1 MVLGSRIMPFFSLS
15 ALLSASHTTYPKT
28 FGTGSRS
35 MPSLARPRTL
45 TPNKWRCRMDLDVQS
60 WKGDGWGVKPLSCK
74 IALAAMLLFQRFMTS
89 RSACFPTSSYLSFSP
104 FLSTHLYTLPYC
116 ARADLTPGLRVC
128 RNYKAI
134 TDHLVLYAPLQGT
147 IHYNFCLK
155 ATPESVKVFHI
166 QT

>member
-1 MVLGSRIMPFFSLS
+1 MCRGWSECVFCVQSSLIMIRPNVGESHPWHGFGKPNNTFFFLCS

-74 IALAAMLLFQRFMTS
+74 IALAAMLLFQRFMMS
-89 RSACFPTSSYLSFSP
+89 CSACFPTSPYLSFSP
-104 FLSTHLYTLPYC
+104 FPLHPSLYLALPRSC
-116 ARADLTPGLRVC
+116 W
-128 RNYKAI
+128 
-134 TDHLVLYAPLQGT
+134 
-147 IHYNFCLK
+147 LK
-155 ATPESVKVFHI
+155 PWPESLPEL
-166 QT
+166 